1 MIANKD
7 LVLKPDN
14 MLLENSMGI
23 FHLIMPLIG
32 ADKGAS
38 TSQDLRAKLAQAFSD
53 FERRCYEA
61 QLDSG
66 TISDVK
72 YAIAAFVDEKVM
84 SSAWPHKLTWMGKPL
99 QLEYFGDNL
108 AGEGLFQ
115 KLGKLRQSGDRHIDA
130 LEVYYLCLQ
139 LGFEGMYR
147 MRGLEQLQA
156 LQVDLRTQIADSR
169 NRVPR
174 TLSPH
179 GLSAGSFMD
188 KVQREIP
195 YWVIA
200 VVTLAV
206 IFLAYLLFVLL
217 LNNKADAAR
226 TVLQD
231 DGQKIAAN
239 LARDANQKNQVKFV
253 PPVLEAPAKPAPPPP
268 PPKPKVEAPK
278 PKKVKP
284 VEAPVPHK
292 VVTPPP
298 KVEVAPAPPA
308 PPPPKPE
315 PKPEPKQKVITPI
328 MGV

>member
-179 GLSAGSFMD
+179 GVSSSFMD
-188 KVQREIP
+188 KVQRVVP

-200 VVTLAV
+200 VVTLSV
-206 IFLAYLLFVLL
+206 ISLFYLLFVLL
-217 LNNKADAAR
+217 LSNKADAAKI
-226 TVLQD
+226 VLQD
-231 DGQKIAAN
+231 DGQRIKIN
-239 LARDANQKNQVKFV
+239 LERDANQRGQIKFV
-253 PPVLEAPAKPAPPPP
+253 PPVEAPPPP
-268 PPKPKVEAPK
+268 QPKVEAPK

-284 VEAPVPHK
+284 VEAPVAPK
-292 VVTPPP
+292 VVAPP
-298 KVEVAPAPPA
+298 KVAPAPSPPPPPP

-315 PKPEPKQKVITPI
+315 PKPKVITPI
-328 MGV
+328 MGF